1 MKWWKYIAVLL
12 AILILPVIV
21 HAQSAPAPPADTSDA
36 ELVAHIDQEHKNT
49 RKFFSD
55 ELTRQRQ
62 EFYTQFDD
70 RAAFYEKEFFDTLNT
85 AVFKLS
91 LIWGAIVLCTFGLS
105 NMLRITLE
113 RKRFRRMKETL
124 KDELRTEIFL
134 KNPPRPPQQST
145 VFDKP
150 ADNVAAYAY
159 KPPQATLS
167 DKDGYFARRKK
178 RKIAKEIEAVER
190 EQRRQET
197 KAAMLRAKIGGQAP
211 QNIAQPAYNPV
222 YTVPQQPP
230 INFAPPQSQ
239 PVQGQTITSERIAQ
253 MTAQYNQQIM
263 QQYIMEQMAKI
274 QPPTVP
280 PPNIP
285 PPPQELKVEV
295 YH

>member
-1 MKWWKYIAVLL
+1 MREKAYIAVIIALL
-12 AILILPVIV
+12 LLPVIG
-21 HAQSAPAPPADTSDA
+21 AQTAPPPPADTSEA
-36 ELVAHIDQEHKNT
+36 VLIAHLDQEHKNT

-70 RAAFYEKEFFDTLNT
+70 RAMFYEKEFFDTLNT
-85 AVFKLS
+85 AVLKLS
-91 LIWGAIVLCTFGLS
+91 LIWGAIVFCTVGLS

-134 KNPPRPPQQST
+134 KNPPRPTAQST
-145 VFDKP
+145 VFDRP
-150 ADNVAAYAY
+150 NDNVSATAHRL
-159 KPPQATLS
+159 PQMQLS
-167 DKDGYFARRKK
+167 DKDGFFARRKK
-178 RKIAKEIEAVER
+178 RKIAKEIDAIER

-211 QNIAQPAYNPV
+211 QNTAQPAYNSAYAAPAA
-222 YTVPQQPP
+222 PAP
-230 INFAPPQSQ
+230 NFAPPQSQ
-239 PVQGQTITSERIAQ
+239 PAGAQPLTSHQIAQ

-263 QQYIMEQMAKI
+263 QQYMAEHLAKM
-274 QPPTVP
+274 QPIPP

-285 PPPQELKVEV
+285 VPPQQLKVEV